1 MGLEFWLPY
10 QITKY
15 IGSCRIVCFHTT
27 VSFPTSSPSL
37 YSLKII
43 ELTFSS
49 HVGLYF
55 KLHGTHRPNSM
66 KKTVIKR
73 RKRVPAA
80 SSAGRLSDQAAAE
93 ALVSV
98 GRGMPAGTGD
108 EEEDEDDSPAPKR
121 KRSRRSFPRAKRGA
135 KSKGSKD
142 GDDEGGDSE
151 VQQNWEMTDGTRP
164 GSRGGFVHPSHPFVP
179 GFELP
184 PLGSTLGPGAD
195 LSGVLAGYVAAKSAF
210 HGSASYIRSG
220 APSRTH
226 SPLQGGAGY
235 GPVGGY
241 GFPRGHSP
249 VLMSGVIP
257 TVAELERHYYEL
269 HEHRNGLT
277 EFLDRTDRLI
287 AGVKRG
293 LDEMRGSSESTA
305 QQAQL
310 QAQPQQAQA
319 QPTSDVQAAPQNE
332 GTDAPAATSVP
343 LQLPRSSPGSPRSG
357 RESVWPVSTATE
369 SARD

>member
-1 MGLEFWLPY
+1 
-10 QITKY
+10 
-15 IGSCRIVCFHTT
+15 
-27 VSFPTSSPSL
+27 
-37 YSLKII
+37 
-43 ELTFSS
+43 
-49 HVGLYF
+49 
-55 KLHGTHRPNSM
+55 M

-80 SSAGRLSDQAAAE
+80 SPAGRLSDQAAAE

-108 EEEDEDDSPAPKR
+108 EEEDDDDSPAPKR

-135 KSKGSKD
+135 KPKGSKD

-151 VQQNWEMTDGTRP
+151 IQQNWEMTDAPRP
-164 GSRGGFVHPSHPFVP
+164 GSRGAFVHPSHPFVP
-179 GFELP
+179 GGFELP
-184 PLGSTLGPGAD
+184 PLGSALSTD

-226 SPLQGGAGY
+226 SPLQGGAAGY

-249 VLMSGVIP
+249 VLMSGVVP
-257 TVAELERHYYEL
+257 TAAELERHYYEL
-269 HEHRNGLT
+269 HEHRNGLV
-277 EFLDRTDRLI
+277 EFLERTDRLI

-293 LDEMRGSSESTA
+293 LDEMRGSSDSTA
-305 QQAQL
+305 QQAQ
-310 QAQPQQAQA
+310 QQAQA
-319 QPTSDVQAAPQNE
+319 QPQAPTSDGQAPSQNE
-332 GTDAPAATSVP
+332 GTDAPAATVVP

-369 SARD
+369 SARE